1 MVTQPKISVLL
12 PVIATEPWQV
22 HMTRCAINTMIDTT
36 KVNFEL
42 NVVETVS
49 QQIDFARMSDYA
61 NGPDYPVKF
70 NYLHRP
76 QRTAQVLDLN
86 AGLDMCD
93 GDFVVYTGNDVF
105 MRPGWLEALLECF
118 EIPDCGIACLG
129 MSELG
134 HQPERK
140 ITEGFSGPLMMF
152 RQGWRFDESFREV
165 FIDADLCMR
174 VYKKGLRSYRTLRV
188 VAVHLL
194 QQTSATLDDQAK
206 RDQWFREGKETF
218 VRRHGGSPLLM
229 YRVLEGGQVI

>member
-1 MVTQPKISVLL
+1 MVTPPKISVLL

-22 HMTRCAINTMIDTT
+22 VMTKCAIYSMAATT
-36 KVNFEL
+36 NIVYEL
-42 NVVETVS
+42 VIVETIS
-49 QQIDFARMSDYA
+49 KNIDWATSLGYVR
-61 NGPDYPVKF
+61 
-70 NYLHRP
+70 YLHRP
-76 QRTAQVLDLN
+76 KRTAQVLDLN

-118 EIPDCGIACLG
+118 EIEDCGIACLG

-174 VYKKGLRSYRTLRV
+174 VYKKGLRSYRNLRV
-188 VAVHLL
+188 VAAHLL

>member
-1 MVTQPKISVLL
+1 MTQPKISVLL
-12 PVIATEPWQV
+12 PVIATELWQV
-22 HMTRCAINTMIDTT
+22 HMTTCAINSMIDTT
-36 KVNFEL
+36 EVPFEL
-42 NVVETVS
+42 AVVETL
-49 QQIDFARMSDYA
+49 SD
-61 NGPDYPVKF
+61 NFNLVGPSFPRYK
-70 NYLHRP
+70 YLHRP
-76 QRTAQVLDLN
+76 ERTAQVLDLN
-86 AGLDMCD
+86 AGLDLCD
-93 GDFVVYTGNDVF
+93 GDFVVYTGNDIF

-174 VYKKGLRSYRTLRV
+174 VYKKGLRAYRNFNV

-194 QQTSATLDDQAK
+194 QQTSATLDDQQK
-206 RDQWFREGKETF
+206 REQYFRDGKETF
-218 VRRHGGSPLLM
+218 VRRHGDSPLLM
-229 YRVLEGGQVI
+229 YRVLSGGQVI